1 MHCCNEHKKEKQE
14 ENQLEAGKPSLKFS
28 WWWCLTL
35 IPIGLVAVWALKIPL
50 GSLLPWGVFLLC
62 PLMHVFMMKG
72 HGEHDGHG
80 EQKGEKK

>member
-1 MHCCNEHKKEKQE
+1 MA
-14 ENQLEAGKPSLKFS
+14 LVPVA
-28 WWWCLTL
+28 L
-35 IPIGLVAVWALKIPL
+35 IVFVVFKIPL
-50 GSLLPWGVFLLC
+50 IWGVFFLC

>member
-1 MHCCNEHKKEKQE
+1 MA
-14 ENQLEAGKPSLKFS
+14 LVPLA
-28 WWWCLTL
+28 L
-35 IPIGLVAVWALKIPL
+35 IVLIVFKIPL
-50 GSLLPWGVFLLC
+50 IWGVFLLC

>member
-28 WWWCLTL
+28 WWWCLALVPVAL
-35 IPIGLVAVWALKIPL
+35 IIFIVFKIPL
-50 GSLLPWGVFLLC
+50 IWGVFFLC

>member
-1 MHCCNEHKKEKQE
+1 MHNM
-14 ENQLEAGKPSLKFS
+14 KFS
-28 WWWCLTL
+28 WWWCLALVPLAL
-35 IPIGLVAVWALKIPL
+35 IVLIVFKIPL
-50 GSLLPWGVFLLC
+50 IWGVFLLC

>member
-1 MHCCNEHKKEKQE
+1 
-14 ENQLEAGKPSLKFS
+14 LA
-28 WWWCLTL
+28 L

-62 PLMHVFMMKG
+62 PLMHIFMMKG